1 MTQQLHMLVGADE
14 AQALPEVRKITIG
27 DLKDALAKGIDDFW
41 AMPTHV
47 IFLSGIYAVLGII
60 LARVSFDTADR
71 VRPPFKRR

>member
-1 MTQQLHMLVGADE
+1 MANADVVFTSGTGRG
-14 AQALPEVRKITIG
+14 LPKVCAIVMD
-27 DLKDALAKGIDDFW
+27 DLQEALARGLDDFW